1 MKKITLL
8 LLLCCIALFPWGC
21 KKEQPAVKKPMATKQ
36 VTQSAVRQE
45 PKAPEETKKVVHE
58 EINYNAK
65 GKRDPFLSLVAIT
78 KQKAVKKRG
87 ASPFESYAID
97 EIRLLAIASDKDGYY
112 ALILLPNKKNYT
124 ITKGMTLGLQGGQVI
139 RITPDSV
146 VIREYIKDYRGNM
159 KPRDAILKLHKGE
172 EE

>member
-8 LLLCCIALFPWGC
+8 LLLCCIAFSPLGC
-21 KKEQPAVKKPMATKQ
+21 KKEQPVVKKPMAAK
-36 VTQSAVRQE
+36 VKPSAVKQE
-45 PKAPEETKKVVHE
+45 QITPEKTKKVEHE
-58 EINYNAK
+58 TINYDAK
-65 GKRDPFLSLVAIT
+65 GKRDPFLSLVEIT
-78 KQKAVKKRG
+78 KQKPTRKRG
-87 ASPFESYAID
+87 ASPFESYDID

-112 ALILLPNKKNYT
+112 ALIRLPNKKNYT
-124 ITKGMTLGLQGGQVI
+124 ITKGMTLGLQGGKVI
-139 RITPDSV
+139 QITPDSV